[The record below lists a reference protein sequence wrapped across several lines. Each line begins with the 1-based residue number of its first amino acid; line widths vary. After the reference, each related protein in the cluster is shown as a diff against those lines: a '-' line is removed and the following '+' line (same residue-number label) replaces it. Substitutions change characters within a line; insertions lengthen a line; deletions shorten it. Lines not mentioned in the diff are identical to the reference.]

1 MINTITCN
9 KDSVKVINKLFDLL
23 TKSGLINLNA
33 QDIGNITKYAKSI
46 TNQTVTV
53 KDATKEAV
61 EKSGIIS
68 NELKNAHKYI
78 ICVTAGANLSLSD
91 LDTIVET
98 IYSVND
104 GERIFAS
111 LYDEYLTDEFT
122 IDTFLVRL

>member
-23 TKSGLINLNA
+23 TKPGLINLNA
-33 QDIGNITKYAKSI
+33 QDIENMTKYAKSI
-46 TNQTVTV
+46 TNQTVTI
-53 KDATKEAV
+53 KEATKEAV
-61 EKSGIIS
+61 EKSGILS
-68 NELKNAHKYI
+68 DELKKAHKYI
-78 ICVTAGANLSLSD
+78 INVTAGANLSLGD
-91 LDTIVET
+91 LDTIVGT

>member
-23 TKSGLINLNA
+23 TKSGLINLNT
-33 QDIGNITKYAKSI
+33 QDIENITKYAKSI

-91 LDTIVET
+91 LDTIVDT